1 MTVGYAQ
8 VAAVALVPPF
18 LVSWTSSVVWVQ
30 YSAQLQ
36 IALCQ
41 ELGFAG
47 DGSFVAR
54 IWHACD
60 GLRR

>member
-1 MTVGYAQ
+1 MTNTVEGQ
-8 VAAVALVPPF
+8 VLNKLLEKLQEIRDA
-18 LVSWTSSVVWVQ
+18 VWVQ

-41 ELGFAG
+41 ELGYAG
-47 DGSFVAR
+47 EGSFVAR